1 MQGCRLGA
9 LGALIWL
16 TAGCAPAPNSIPPG
30 PLQGGLPRAPLEAAA
45 PAPRPAAAAPA
56 AAAAPPAPTA
66 VAPPTPTLTPP
77 APAALAQAP
86 ALAATP
92 ISLPGAPGLAGP
104 IAARG
109 LAPPGG
115 VAAPG
120 PIAPP
125 GGGSQLAPGA
135 DAGLALAVEAALE
148 SAGQEAMPRA
158 RRLAQS
164 SRQPLDRCAL
174 DMFIAVARGLGE
186 GEAARWAV
194 HLGERAR
201 ASGDDELM
209 PGLVTL
215 AARIEQDIRAVVT
228 RGEAE
233 VAEALGLEP
242 ERLRLAVAAARDARG
257 RCPASLARRI
267 VELTAEEGEEEG
279 A

>member
-16 TAGCAPAPNSIPPG
+16 AAGCAPAPNSIPPG
-30 PLQGGLPRAPLEAAA
+30 PLQGGLPRAPVEAAA

-66 VAPPTPTLTPP
+66 VVPPTPTLTPP

-92 ISLPGAPGLAGP
+92 ISLPGAPGLSGP
-104 IAARG
+104 IAT
-109 LAPPGG
+109 GG
-115 VAAPG
+115 FAAPG
-120 PIAPP
+120 TIAPP
-125 GGGSQLAPGA
+125 GGGSALGPGA

-215 AARIEQDIRAVVT
+215 AARIEQDIRAVVA